1 MTGEPVG
8 NVAGWKNQSQVFE
21 NLDHLE
27 NLDHI
32 CENVNCAKPTD
43 FMSILFKPESG
54 MMFLPAMGVV
64 TGRLKHF
71 TGGFG
76 SPKQVHR
83 MVKILTKMVKIL
95 TTTAIT
101 SMRASSSGVSQH
113 GPAPDQSETE

>member
-1 MTGEPVG
+1 MAGDAVG
-8 NVAGWKNQSQVFE
+8 NVACWKNQIPTFE

-32 CENVNCAKPTD
+32 CENANCAKVTD
-43 FMSILFKPESG
+43 FIGILFKPESG

-71 TGGFG
+71 TDGFG

-95 TTTAIT
+95 TT
-101 SMRASSSGVSQH
+101 H
-113 GPAPDQSETE
+113 GN